1 MTLKDG
7 KKKAN
12 CIEISEHEDMIVSFM
27 GFTFYFPHI
36 LDWALEKAAIWN
48 SNQHRRKTRQQEN
61 SDLCCQWTQN
71 R

>member
-1 MTLKDG
+1 MTQTHFSLFFPSQDSGNNSTDNHKMTLKDG

-36 LDWALEKAAIWN
+36 LDWALEKAAI
-48 SNQHRRKTRQQEN
+48 
-61 SDLCCQWTQN
+61 
-71 R
+71 